1 MEIRVERDVPRMSEP
16 RRLPA
21 ATYNRMRTLLRNGPS
36 VVFVP
41 IRSMQFLAIVDVE
54 EIVFVDHLRK
64 NWAAIAWRDFRPGQ
78 RSALDAAVP
87 YQAVY
92 YREDGAALMR
102 RLQSEFDAALA
113 ALAAKAPAEGHPA
126 RVIEFVSRKAGGAS

>member
-1 MEIRVERDVPRMSEP
+1 MEIRVERDVPCRSEP
-16 RRLPA
+16 RQLPA
-21 ATYNRMRTLLRNGPS
+21 ATYNRMRTLLRKASS

-41 IRSMQFLAIVDVE
+41 IRSMQFLAIVDTE

-64 NWAAIAWRDFRPGQ
+64 NWAVVAWREFRPGQ

-92 YREDGAALMR
+92 YREDGAILMR
-102 RLQSEFDAALA
+102 RLQGEFDAALV
-113 ALAAKAPAEGHPA
+113 ALAAKVPAEDHPA
-126 RVIEFVSRKAGGAS
+126 RILDFVPRRGGGTS

>member
-16 RRLPA
+16 RQIPA
-21 ATYNRMRTLLRNGPS
+21 ATYNRMRTLLRKAQS

-41 IRSMQFLAIVDVE
+41 IRSMQFLAIVDAE

-92 YREDGAALMR
+92 YREDGAILMR
-102 RLQSEFDAALA
+102 RLQGEFDAALA
-113 ALAAKAPAEGHPA
+113 ALAAKVPAAGHPA
-126 RVIEFVSRKAGGAS
+126 RVLDFVPRKGGGTS